1 MKKIN
6 IVTGGTSGLGLCM
19 ARCLVKQGKNVVI
32 IGRQFEKLKN
42 ALDELQGIDEGV
54 IVEGQALDISR
65 EMEVNSFYES
75 LIKKYEIECL
85 FNVTG
90 VGRFGKAIDICEEE
104 IDQVLDANLKG
115 LVLMTVAALKTMT
128 SYGGKIANIMST
140 ASLKGKAGE
149 SVYCASKWGAKG
161 FTEALKS
168 EYKGSNILIYGVY
181 PGGMKTSFWNETSL
195 VKTDG
200 FMEPE
205 AVAEHIVDAVMNET
219 IYISEIVIER
229 K

>member
-1 MKKIN
+1 MKKIS

-19 ARCLVKQGKNVVI
+19 ARHLVKQGKNVVI
-32 IGRQFEKLKN
+32 IGRFCK
-42 ALDELQGIDEGV
+42 
-54 IVEGQALDISR
+54 
-65 EMEVNSFYES
+65 
-75 LIKKYEIECL
+75 
-85 FNVTG
+85 T
-90 VGRFGKAIDICEEE
+90 IDICEEE

-115 LVLMTVAALKTMT
+115 MVLMTVAALKTMT

-149 SVYCASKWGAKG
+149 SLYCASKWGAKG

-168 EYKGSNILIYGVY
+168 EYKGSNILVYGVY
-181 PGGMKTSFWNETSL
+181 PGGMKTSFWKETSS
-195 VKTDG
+195 VKTDD

-219 IYISEIVIER
+219 IYISDIVIER